1 MRLHH
6 LRLVGITE
14 AFPNEA
20 CVDFD
25 SSDTERARYEA
36 HFLRRRDV

>member
-1 MRLHH
+1 MKLHH
-6 LRLVGITE
+6 LRLRGITE

-25 SSDTERARYEA
+25 SLGGGLIAI
-36 HFLRRRDV
+36 